1 MLVAS
6 YSYIVHYGDYI
17 CGPKV
22 ISEFEPYIYSSK
34 TIQSLCNLAASSTIL
49 AWLNHMRPWQL
60 RPGGEHR
67 WKMWVR
73 CKARQLHGRDVKL
86 RRAQVFVKLGDQ
98 GKKMMERVDICS
110 KFSLVGFWVK
120 SFGSRFMC
128 LLFMR
133 DFCLMKLLRRND
145 LI

>member
-1 MLVAS
+1 MAVAQDHRRQNKIDAYNMLVAS

-49 AWLNHMRPWQL
+49 GWLNHMRPWQL
-60 RPGGEHR
+60 RPSGEHR

-73 CKARQLHGRDVKL
+73 CKARQLHGGTSSCVEPK
-86 RRAQVFVKLGDQ
+86 FVKLG
-98 GKKMMERVDICS
+98 
-110 KFSLVGFWVK
+110 
-120 SFGSRFMC
+120 
-128 LLFMR
+128 
-133 DFCLMKLLRRND
+133 
-145 LI
+145 